1 MVARRKKGRERDR
14 AERRESKEI
23 YIYISF
29 DANICGTKQGWR
41 RRKKGTER
49 LGGREK
55 HSRGPFPLLGSVF
68 WNIPFSSFLRVSPAS
83 SPLPGKKRHLVQTI
97 TPVPGAIGHQQRV
110 KAVAITNSDSL
121 IPFTST
127 FLPLPTF
134 LAYQRH
140 LAPSLPRSVSAPP
153 ASPPLLG
160 MARFHSLFPSF
171 HPFPRHRPTTLSFH
185 RSDFLLLVSTDVV
198 PIYIRAGRYRKS
210 NFVTSHQPG
219 QDSAP
224 LFRRN
229 YTLAESRS
237 LERFSLIKPTLPP
250 KSAPLLH
257 FCATERRQNSFS
269 DSKTFPPLSL
279 PLSLCVFSAQ
289 FRRGNSRNSR
299 VSLELLISYTG

>member
-1 MVARRKKGRERDR
+1 
-14 AERRESKEI
+14 
-23 YIYISF
+23 
-29 DANICGTKQGWR
+29 
-41 RRKKGTER
+41 
-49 LGGREK
+49 
-55 HSRGPFPLLGSVF
+55 
-68 WNIPFSSFLRVSPAS
+68 
-83 SPLPGKKRHLVQTI
+83 
-97 TPVPGAIGHQQRV
+97 
-110 KAVAITNSDSL
+110 
-121 IPFTST
+121 
-127 FLPLPTF
+127 
-134 LAYQRH
+134 
-140 LAPSLPRSVSAPP
+140 
-153 ASPPLLG
+153 

-299 VSLELLISYTG
+299 VSLELLISYTGWPGKGWRELSFPVCSGLRDLSCLLGLLIGHPLIPELLPIFFPIYMEIFDGCFSDWKLSIRKRMEDWMERWKQRSNP

>member
-1 MVARRKKGRERDR
+1 
-14 AERRESKEI
+14 
-23 YIYISF
+23 
-29 DANICGTKQGWR
+29 
-41 RRKKGTER
+41 
-49 LGGREK
+49 
-55 HSRGPFPLLGSVF
+55 
-68 WNIPFSSFLRVSPAS
+68 
-83 SPLPGKKRHLVQTI
+83 
-97 TPVPGAIGHQQRV
+97 
-110 KAVAITNSDSL
+110 
-121 IPFTST
+121 
-127 FLPLPTF
+127 
-134 LAYQRH
+134 
-140 LAPSLPRSVSAPP
+140 
-153 ASPPLLG
+153 

-279 PLSLCVFSAQ
+279 PLSLRILCSISAGKLTSFPRIVNFIYRVTGGRMERVVVPGL
-289 FRRGNSRNSR
+289 FRLARPILLSLGAFNWPPLDSRIVTDFLPDLYGNFRWMF
-299 VSLELLISYTG
+299 L

>member
-1 MVARRKKGRERDR
+1 M
-14 AERRESKEI
+14 
-23 YIYISF
+23 
-29 DANICGTKQGWR
+29 
-41 RRKKGTER
+41 
-49 LGGREK
+49 
-55 HSRGPFPLLGSVF
+55 
-68 WNIPFSSFLRVSPAS
+68 
-83 SPLPGKKRHLVQTI
+83 QTI

-140 LAPSLPRSVSAPP
+140 LAPSLARSVSAPP
-153 ASPPLLG
+153 PSPPLLG

-237 LERFSLIKPTLPP
+237 LERFSLIKPTEIRPSTFARQSVDKTRSQTQKP
-250 KSAPLLH
+250 SLL
-257 FCATERRQNSFS
+257 C
-269 DSKTFPPLSL
+269 LS
-279 PLSLCVFSAQ
+279 LSLCAFSAQ
-289 FRRGNSRNSR
+289 FRRGNSR
-299 VSLELLISYTG
+299 VSLELLILYTG